1 MNNTPY
7 DEWRKTATPAAGGA
21 GVPPDRYMEK
31 LFDRAVSQMN
41 DSVWKFA
48 DGQGG
53 CKFLTAKG
61 PASTVAEMPR
71 SIIVTLRPAYG
82 GKLATKLPDV
92 EVYPETKL
100 LRDTLNNLERF
111 QLFMETHQSE

>member
-82 GKLATKLPDV
+82 GEARSLGTAFTVGNCRGRKKKYAKY
-92 EVYPETKL
+92 E
-100 LRDTLNNLERF
+100 
-111 QLFMETHQSE
+111 